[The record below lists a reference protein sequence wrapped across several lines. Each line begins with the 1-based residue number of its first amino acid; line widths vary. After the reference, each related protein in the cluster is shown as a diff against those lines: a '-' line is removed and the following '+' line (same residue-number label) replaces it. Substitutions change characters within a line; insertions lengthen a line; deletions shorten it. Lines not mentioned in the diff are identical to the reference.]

1 MARHQRMPTLEAG
14 YTYAVEP
21 TVIKQVTCKRGGV
34 HIRTLAGI
42 EIVEAHNQKADPE
55 AVLYGLETH
64 NAWILSIADS

>member
-34 HIRTLAGI
+34 HIRTLGAVAEAG
-42 EIVEAHNQKADPE
+42 
-55 AVLYGLETH
+55 YGEPRVPSSWMRPLD
-64 NAWILSIADS
+64 IR

>member
-34 HIRTLAGI
+34 HIRPFG
-42 EIVEAHNQKADPE
+42 
-55 AVLYGLETH
+55 
-64 NAWILSIADS
+64 